1 MSEPKKLKRMIF
13 LYYIALWNKFVL
25 LVNDSLLVFFSICFV
40 R

>member
-25 LVNDSLLVFFSICFV
+25 LVNDNLLIYFFFLFV
-40 R
+40 L